1 MSLTVSNSKNV
12 STSPSPTSPTYSPT
26 SPRYSPESKARS
38 VEENPWKKSLLRR
51 LELQFPESEIGFNC
65 NSRNCMGNCSTC
77 VWKQERE
84 AQSYHFHKEGG
95 VKSYAVQII
104 RDTEEYMELDAVI
117 AEARWRYEDSE
128 ISDIVT
134 EFVDDCYIEDVAF
147 EDFGFVP
154 TVMPV
159 GKHSFL
165 DDFEYLSR
173 TIAPDYLEE
182 HVRHLRQEAHE
193 EASAAT
199 ERANHLDQVYTA
211 VQAHC
216 KRKRDEDSTEDSDS
230 GIQIIR
236 KKTRN

>member
-1 MSLTVSNSKNV
+1 
-12 STSPSPTSPTYSPT
+12 
-26 SPRYSPESKARS
+26 
-38 VEENPWKKSLLRR
+38 
-51 LELQFPESEIGFNC
+51 
-65 NSRNCMGNCSTC
+65 
-77 VWKQERE
+77 
-84 AQSYHFHKEGG
+84 
-95 VKSYAVQII
+95 
-104 RDTEEYMELDAVI
+104 MELESVI
-117 AEARWRYEDSE
+117 SEAEARYEDSE

-199 ERANHLDQVYTA
+199 ERAYHLDQVYNA
-211 VQAHC
+211 VQAH
-216 KRKRDEDSTEDSDS
+216 RKRAREEEDQDSTEDS
-230 GIQIIR
+230 GTNR
-236 KKTRN
+236 KKTRKNKNIK